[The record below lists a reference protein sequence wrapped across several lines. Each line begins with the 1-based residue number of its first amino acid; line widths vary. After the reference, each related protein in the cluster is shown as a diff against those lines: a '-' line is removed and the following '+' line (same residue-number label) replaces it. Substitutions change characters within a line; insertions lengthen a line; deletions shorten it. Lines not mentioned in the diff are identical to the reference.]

1 MLYRI
6 ARAVAEAFK
15 FAAFGGF
22 IVAFFT
28 AFAFVFIMPIVPLFL
43 IISAPFVLVL
53 CWITS
58 DVLGTLE
65 QGIARRALRASRCPA
80 CGHGIESKT
89 IAKDTV
95 HCCGDCG
102 RMFQAD
108 GDVWQRSP
116 DAPEDLA
123 ARNAG
128 AATDSPTLAS
138 S

>member
-15 FAAFGGF
+15 FVAFGGF

-58 DVLGTLE
+58 DVLGAAE
-65 QGIARRALRASRCPA
+65 QGIARRALRARRCPA
-80 CGHGIESKT
+80 CGHGVESKT
-89 IAKDTV
+89 MAKETV
-95 HCCGDCG
+95 HCCGDCR
-102 RMFQAD
+102 RMYQPD
-108 GDVWQRSP
+108 GDVWQRGP
-116 DAPEDLA
+116 DAPEDRVA
-123 ARNAG
+123 MNAG
-128 AATDSPTLAS
+128 ASSNAPTFAS